1 MNASYFQMN
10 DLTIGYHGTP
20 VIRNISLKVKKGE
33 IIALIGPNG
42 AGKSTLLKTI
52 ARELEPISG
61 SIYLEGRNMQTISYR
76 ELSKK
81 MAVILTERIK
91 VELTTCRDIVATGRY
106 PYTGRLGILDPAD
119 QKIVNESLETVHA
132 LDLAERD
139 FNAISDGQRQRVLL
153 ARAICQE
160 PEIILLDEPTSFL
173 DVRHKLDLLSILT
186 RMARKKEITVIMSL
200 HEIDLAEKVA
210 DRILTVKGNQQYG
223 YGAPGEIF
231 EENAIRKLYDI
242 EDGYFD
248 PLFGS
253 IELKKPTGDVPEVFV
268 LAGGGAGIP
277 VYRQLQREN
286 IPFATGVLYT
296 NDLDYR
302 LARLLAAQTI
312 TAEPFGPIPEDTYA
326 QAEKV
331 MRKCKK
337 VILAGEAARSPNA
350 PLTALAE
357 QLGLLTTGN
366 EQSTAHT

>member
-1 MNASYFQMN
+1 MKDYFR
-10 DLTIGYHGTP
+10 TIKMAVGYNGKP
-20 VIRNISLKVKKGE
+20 LMEQIEIGLSKGE
-33 IIALIGPNG
+33 ILTLIGPNG
-42 AGKSTLLKTI
+42 SGKSTILKSIAGQLALLGGTI
-52 ARELEPISG
+52 MLGSSHLEEMSL
-61 SIYLEGRNMQTISYR
+61 SRRAQT
-76 ELSKK
+76 
-81 MAVILTERIK
+81 MAVLLTERLRT
-91 VELTTCRDIVATGRY
+91 EMMTCEDVVATGRY
-106 PYTGRLGILDPAD
+106 PYTGRFGILSEKDREAVAEAMKLVHVEELKD
-119 QKIVNESLETVHA
+119 Q
-132 LDLAERD
+132 D
-139 FNAISDGQRQRVLL
+139 FTRISDGQRQRVML

-186 RMARKKEITVIMSL
+186 RMARKKDITVIMSL

-253 IELKKPTGDVPEVFV
+253 IELKKPIGDVPEVFV

-337 VILAGEAARSPNA
+337 VILAGEAARISNA

-366 EQSTAHT
+366 EQGTAHT